1 MNSKILPALM
11 AACLALTVP
20 ATAEETELGARMDS
34 MNEAYKALRK
44 ETDPAKAA
52 EHARVAQAEAAKSML
67 QTPAMLAKMPVGPE
81 RAKAALEYRKAMARL
96 YMTLC
101 EVEEACLGG
110 DLEAVKVLI
119 EELKKQRK
127 AGHDRFI
134 EEEAE

>member
-1 MNSKILPALM
+1 MKSIILPALV
-11 AACLALTVP
+11 AACLAITLP
-20 ATAEETELGARMDS
+20 ATAEDTELGARMDA

-67 QTPAMLAKMPVGPE
+67 ETPAMLAKMPVGPE
-81 RAKAALEYRKAMARL
+81 RAKATLEYRKAMARL

-101 EVEEACLGG
+101 EVEEACLAN
-110 DLEAVKVLI
+110 DLEAVKALI

-134 EEEAE
+134 EEEEE